1 VRPASTP
8 RCGGSVGPSTPG
20 DATLIDRERLTDRQV
35 EVVETAHEK
44 GYVEYPRGTNAAEV
58 AAEPNV
64 HPSTVA
70 EHLAAAQAKLLD
82 RLFAE

>member
-1 VRPASTP
+1 M
-8 RCGGSVGPSTPG
+8 
-20 DATLIDRERLTDRQV
+20 
-35 EVVETAHEK
+35 VETAHEK

-64 HPSTVA
+64 HPSTLA

-82 RLFAE
+82 QLLAE